1 MRIEKSMNK
10 QAPLLVLAPMAGITD
25 WPFRRQAMLHGAD
38 KTVTEM
44 ISAMGLL
51 QAPRGNIAYQHL
63 LSYDESETNLTAQIF
78 GKDPDFMAE
87 AAAILS
93 ALPQYTGLDI
103 NFGCPAPKVTSSGS
117 GSALMKDIP
126 RARAIIA
133 AVRKTCAKPLS
144 AKMRIGWDSHSIN
157 AVDFAK
163 MCEDE
168 GVDSLCVHGRTR
180 AQQYSG
186 RADWGQI
193 ALVKQSVSIPIIAN
207 GDVFSAA
214 DALVILNQTGADGIA
229 LGRGALGK
237 PWLFSQI
244 KQALAGEAVSLP
256 DPQQALVTALDHLE
270 DMVRM
275 KGERRALIEMR
286 KHFAWYLKGTR
297 NAAAA
302 RAIINATEELE
313 TLKSV
318 LARHFLAEDQGTSAG
333 LYNIAM
339 I

>member
-1 MRIEKSMNK
+1 MNI

-51 QAPRGNIAYQHL
+51 QAPRGNTAYQFL
-63 LSYDESETNLTAQIF
+63 LSFYESEINLTAQIF
-78 GKDPDFMAE
+78 GKDPDYMAE

-93 ALPQYTGLDI
+93 ALPQYTGVDI

-133 AVRKTCAKPLS
+133 AVRKVCSKPLS
-144 AKMRIGWDSHSIN
+144 AKMRIGWDSRSIN

-163 MCEDE
+163 MCEDG

-193 ALVKQSVSIPIIAN
+193 ALVKQSVSIPVIAN

-214 DALVILNQTGADGIA
+214 DAIVILNQTGADGIA
-229 LGRGALGK
+229 LGRGVLGN

-244 KQALAGEAVSLP
+244 KQALDGENVSFP
-256 DPQQALVTALDHLE
+256 GPQQVLSTALDHLE

-275 KGERRALIEMR
+275 KGERWALIEMR
-286 KHFAWYLKGTR
+286 KHFAWYLKGTH
-297 NAAAA
+297 NAAVT
-302 RAIINATEELE
+302 RAIINTTEDIEM
-313 TLKSV
+313 LKSV
-318 LARHFLAEDQGTSAG
+318 ITRHFLRSDGPGVPGSG
-333 LYNIAM
+333 V
-339 I
+339 